1 MPLQRP
7 GPFGRA
13 LVSGIVVLGLSAC
26 RSFDGA
32 PRGELV
38 IVGGGLDADNAEV
51 IEAFVDGAG
60 ERIVVLPTASGV
72 PHESGPNAVEDL
84 ERHSDGGQSFDV
96 LEVTIA
102 TADRASSRVY
112 VEVIEEAHAVWFTG
126 GDQSRITTVFRP
138 RGIDTPAQ
146 DALERLLERGG
157 RVAGSSAGAAIM
169 SDPMISGGTSRDALL
184 HGRGERGFDLERGL
198 GFFPYG
204 IVDQHFLKRGR
215 IGRLIVALEESERA
229 LGFGIADDRA
239 LAVDLRTNTGR
250 PLGERAVVVVDVAGL
265 ERDGR
270 SRTGVRIALVSSGDT
285 IDLETGAV
293 AFADD
298 KAELVPLDLPY
309 DAQFDRLDPFGE
321 HTLTLLLER
330 LSSDPSLP
338 QRASRG
344 GIELVLSADEHT
356 RFAARNGA
364 LEGFSARGVRL
375 DVLVD
380 ASAGQPTSR
389 RGRR

>member
-7 GPFGRA
+7 GRFGRA
-13 LVSGIVVLGLSAC
+13 LVSGIIVLGLSAC

-239 LAVDLRTNTGR
+239 LAVDLGTNTGR
-250 PLGERAVVVVDVAGL
+250 PLGERAVVVVDVAGM

-270 SRTGVRIALVSSGDT
+270 SRTDVRIALVSSGDT

-298 KAELVPLDLPY
+298 KAELLPLDLPY

-321 HTLTLLLER
+321 DTLTLLLER